1 MYSTVEINAPV
12 LTAAVA
18 FPGHRHKRRP
28 TLTID
33 ARGVVP
39 LNLLIG
45 MSDTR
50 HVSRESRN
58 ETERLAV
65 SL

>member
-1 MYSTVEINAPV
+1 
-12 LTAAVA
+12 
-18 FPGHRHKRRP
+18 
-28 TLTID
+28 
-33 ARGVVP
+33 VVR